1 MLFVPLLTE
10 LTGYV
15 IIAHLNFTM
24 KLHENKIHDRK
35 KNKKKKQGESTNIYA
50 INNNLLV
57 SDVPLYKL
65 K

>member
-15 IIAHLNFTM
+15 IIAHLNLTM

-35 KNKKKKQGESTNIYA
+35 KTRRKNKERAQTSM
-50 INNNLLV
+50 
-57 SDVPLYKL
+57 P
-65 K
+65 